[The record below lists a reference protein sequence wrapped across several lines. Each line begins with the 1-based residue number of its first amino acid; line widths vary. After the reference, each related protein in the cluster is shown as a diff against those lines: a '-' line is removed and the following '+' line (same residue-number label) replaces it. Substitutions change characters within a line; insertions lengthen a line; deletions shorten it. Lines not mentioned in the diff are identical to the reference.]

1 MNNTIKEILSCVGI
15 QFEPLENNTDILIQR
30 EILIN
35 DEKYIEVKD
44 KIQDLKKF
52 FSSSFLTSLQKD
64 ASENQKWPLLNLV
77 RQLLKASLYNMKPI
91 RKANGYTKEG
101 KKLYKRF
108 FLISKLKIK
117 EAELKKE

>member
-1 MNNTIKEILSCVGI
+1 MNNTIKEVLTCVGI
-15 QFEPLENNTDILIQR
+15 QFELLENDSELLIQR

-101 KKLYKRF
+101 RKLYKRF

-117 EAELKKE
+117 EDELKKE

>member
-1 MNNTIKEILSCVGI
+1 MNNTIKEILTCVGI
-15 QFEPLENNTDILIQR
+15 QFELLENDSELLIQR

-35 DEKYIEVKD
+35 NEKYIEVKD

-101 KKLYKRF
+101 RKLYKRF

-117 EAELKKE
+117 EDELKKE

>member
-117 EAELKKE
+117 EVELKKE

>member
-1 MNNTIKEILSCVGI
+1 MNNTIKEILTCVGI
-15 QFEPLENNTDILIQR
+15 QFELLENDSELLIQR